1 MKIWLGLLLAL
12 FSFSASASASASYD
26 KDLDLPSGQV
36 NEQSSPRVAWGGA
49 DSLEAARA
57 TLNNSSLGRP
67 SATSNMYIY
76 RDQSGR
82 AQLTNANPSG
92 NFDKFTKRVEVS
104 YYKNTKTE
112 KDKEREWE
120 RQLNK
125 KPAARIGMSQK
136 QILNNTNWGKP
147 KDTSTTIDASGTL
160 ERWMYSS
167 THSLYFKNGKL
178 IKIEK

>member
-12 FSFSASASASASYD
+12 FSFSASASYD
-26 KDLDLPSGQV
+26 KDLDLPSGQI
-36 NEQSSPRVAWGGA
+36 NEQSSPRMAWGGV

-67 SATSNMYIY
+67 SAKSNMYVY
-76 RDQSGR
+76 KDQSGR
-82 AQLTNANPSG
+82 VLLTNANASG
-92 NFDKFTKRVEVS
+92 NFDKFTKRVKVS
-104 YYKNTKTE
+104 YYKNIE

-147 KDTSTTIDASGTL
+147 KDTSTTIDASGTS
-160 ERWMYSS
+160 ERWMYSN